1 MAEFLEKIKTKNA
14 KIGVIGLGYGG
25 LPLALEFVRS
35 GYCVT
40 GIDKSKARVESLS
53 KGKSYVIDVRD
64 EDIAQFVEKGILNIT
79 DDTSVLTDLD
89 AISICVPTPLTKT
102 KDPDMSYI
110 INVSQEVKK
119 YLHKDQL
126 FILESTT
133 YPGTTEE
140 LVLPILESDTLRVGK
155 DFYLAFS

>member
-1 MAEFLEKIKTKNA
+1 MDELIEKIKTKKA
-14 KIGVIGLGYGG
+14 RIGVIGLGYVG
-25 LPLALEFVRS
+25 LPLALEFVRN

-40 GIDKSKARVESLS
+40 GIDKSKERVGSLN
-53 KGKSYVIDVRD
+53 KGKSYVMGIKD
-64 EDIAQFVEKGILNIT
+64 EDTAQFVEKGLLNVT
-79 DDTSVLTDLD
+79 EDASVLSTLD

-110 INVSQEVKK
+110 INVSQEIKNHMRK
-119 YLHKDQL
+119 EQL

-140 LVLPILESDTLRVGK
+140 LMQTMLEEGGLKT
-155 DFYLAFS
+155 